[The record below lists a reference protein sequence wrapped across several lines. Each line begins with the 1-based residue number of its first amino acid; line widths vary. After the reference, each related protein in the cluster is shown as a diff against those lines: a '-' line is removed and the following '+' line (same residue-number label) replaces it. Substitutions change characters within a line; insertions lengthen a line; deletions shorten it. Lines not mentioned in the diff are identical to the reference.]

1 MTPGAEIEPGRH
13 WWKASALTTRPTL
26 PPSNE
31 RKSVI
36 FLFIMHIL
44 LLVNG
49 GSWIIERSIFVRSA
63 LVSAHGVKNEVY
75 TCVMRI
81 GLMDQ

>member
-1 MTPGAEIEPGRH
+1 M
-13 WWKASALTTRPTL
+13 
-26 PPSNE
+26 
-31 RKSVI
+31 VV
-36 FLFIMHIL
+36 L

-63 LVSAHGVKNEVY
+63 LVWAHGVKNEVY

>member
-1 MTPGAEIEPGRH
+1 MRYQYPLKI
-13 WWKASALTTRPTL
+13 
-26 PPSNE
+26 
-31 RKSVI
+31 
-36 FLFIMHIL
+36 
-44 LLVNG
+44 VNG

-63 LVSAHGVKNEVY
+63 LVSPHGVKNEVY

>member
-1 MTPGAEIEPGRH
+1 MNYPYPLKI
-13 WWKASALTTRPTL
+13 
-26 PPSNE
+26 
-31 RKSVI
+31 VD
-36 FLFIMHIL
+36 
-44 LLVNG
+44 G

-81 GLMDQ
+81 GSMDQ

>member
-1 MTPGAEIEPGRH
+1 M
-13 WWKASALTTRPTL
+13 L
-26 PPSNE
+26 
-31 RKSVI
+31 V
-36 FLFIMHIL
+36 L
-44 LLVNG
+44 LLVKG
-49 GSWIIERSIFVRSA
+49 GSWIIERSILVRSA

>member
-1 MTPGAEIEPGRH
+1 MKYPNPLKIV
-13 WWKASALTTRPTL
+13 
-26 PPSNE
+26 NE
-31 RKSVI
+31 
-36 FLFIMHIL
+36 
-44 LLVNG
+44 

-75 TCVMRI
+75 SCVMRV

>member
-1 MTPGAEIEPGRH
+1 MLVLSI
-13 WWKASALTTRPTL
+13 
-26 PPSNE
+26 
-31 RKSVI
+31 
-36 FLFIMHIL
+36 
-44 LLVNG
+44 VNG